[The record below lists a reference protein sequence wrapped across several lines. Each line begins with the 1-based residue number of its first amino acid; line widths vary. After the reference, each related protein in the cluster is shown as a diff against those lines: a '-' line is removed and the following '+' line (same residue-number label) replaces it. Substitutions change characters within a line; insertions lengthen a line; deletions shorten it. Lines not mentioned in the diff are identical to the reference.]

1 MRRQLRGLIFL
12 IIILSVSIVIVAL
25 PKIDIDVIGI
35 NFERGDDENLL
46 GLSLG
51 LDLQGGTH
59 LVYTAQTKDGEDPSI
74 DDMDAVRTTIESRI
88 NQFGLSEPTVQ
99 LLGTPPDRVLIQIP
113 GLTGASISAGFQGN
127 AVTAANL
134 EAYFRSD
141 LGHPEATVEVVTDDD
156 GIELLVVSIDQ
167 LQGDRI
173 DAEGTVLEV
182 AESEQIRTKLGDQ
195 FPAQL
200 RVLYTGP
207 VPTSTSTDLVTATST
222 APVEEATVALIE
234 AEVAGLGRTNFT
246 VEELSERNFAITL
259 PNPVE
264 DGITEDGVLIEGE
277 VTALR
282 KAFAARFGDPLIFA
296 LTGQINQYTVGG
308 GVQEAK
314 QLIGQTAQLD
324 FRERTCGPLLD
335 PQDGSEWPPDGLTE
349 FEWASERCS
358 NPSYFSESS
367 LPLTGANLVNAFAG
381 TQPGIAR
388 PVVNIEFD
396 GEGGDEFFEVTDRI
410 SRTNGLLAIYL
421 DGSELVAPAA
431 QAGISGGRAFIQGP
445 DFTGERARTVAIQL
459 KSGALPLELTLVQ
472 ERNVDATLG
481 EDTLRKSVI
490 AGLIGLALVLFYMIV
505 YYKAPGLVAALA
517 LMLYAAITLAVF
529 KIAPVTLTLSGIA
542 ALILTIGTAVDANIL
557 IAERTKE
564 ELRAGRTLFA
574 AISEGFAR
582 AWPSIRDSNV
592 ATLITSV
599 VLFWFG
605 DRLGTSVMQGFALTL
620 GIGTLVSM
628 FTAFFASRVIS
639 RTLGS
644 VTGPSRMKLWVPVG
658 GVGAD
663 HDEPSQQAGD

>member
-1 MRRQLRGLIFL
+1 VRRQLRGLIFL
-12 IIILSVSIVIVAL
+12 IILLSVSIVIVAL

-35 NFERGDDENLL
+35 DFERGDDENLL

-141 LGHPEATVEVVTDDD
+141 LGHPEATVAVVTDDD

-505 YYKAPGLVAALA
+505 YYKASGLVAALA